1 MMDLYIV
8 MAYRFG
14 GTDNVFPIG
23 VFSTH
28 EEAVAAAKWHH
39 DRRGGKYEHRILP
52 FLLGTPSDRLKSGVP
67 DFTLE
72 QRARLNKLEA
82 GLGG

>member
-1 MMDLYIV
+1 MDLYIV

-28 EEAVAAAKWHH
+28 EEAVEAAKWHY

-52 FLLGTPSDRLKSGVP
+52 FILGSASDKFKGGIAN
-67 DFTLE
+67 FTLE

>member
-28 EEAVAAAKWHH
+28 EEAAMAATMHH
-39 DRRGGKYEHRILP
+39 EKRGGKYEHRI
-52 FLLGTPSDRLKSGVP
+52 FSFILGTVSDRFKGGVLQR
-67 DFTLE
+67 TLE
-72 QRARLNKLEA
+72 HQHRGDN
-82 GLGG
+82 